1 MPVAPLLY
9 DIRKSE
15 RKNNSN
21 KTKTNKQFHSLPK
34 PLKDQCLRPNFGDPV
49 VL

>member
-1 MPVAPLLY
+1 MSIAPLLY

-21 KTKTNKQFHSLPK
+21 KTKTKTNNSTGHPKSLEV
-34 PLKDQCLRPNFGDPV
+34 QCLRPYFW
-49 VL
+49 